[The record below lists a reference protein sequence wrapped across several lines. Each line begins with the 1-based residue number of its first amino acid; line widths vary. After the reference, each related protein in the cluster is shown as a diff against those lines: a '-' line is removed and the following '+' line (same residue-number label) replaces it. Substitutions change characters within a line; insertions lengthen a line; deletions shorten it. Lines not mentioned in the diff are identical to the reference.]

1 MIWMGYEWAS
11 KNDKT
16 YQYPYIYVD
25 IESIWIGIV
34 RLISFEEFQ
43 DNLETLGFW
52 IAAAC
57 FGVFDVV

>member
-1 MIWMGYEWAS
+1 MGYEWAS

-34 RLISFEEFQ
+34 RLISFEDFQ

-57 FGVFDVV
+57 FG